1 MMIMNNNKYI
11 YICKSHWSMISHPFG
26 NVWGDKNISAYDGG
40 IAEYIDGVIIGDV
53 RRIFADDDIVRTDE
67 YNRTGCVRVRTIV
80 VS

>member
-1 MMIMNNNKYI
+1 
-11 YICKSHWSMISHPFG
+11 MISHPFG
-26 NVWGDKNISAYDGG
+26 NVWGDRNISAYDGG

-67 YNRTGCVRVRTIV
+67 YNGTGCVRVRTIV